1 MSVPSILEQLK
12 RQLKRG
18 NFDDG
23 LRVQT
28 NNLWNQL
35 QRSATHDE
43 SYYKAKSIVSEVSYY
58 FDNID
63 LARQSVED
71 FSNFDVDG
79 CSLDN
84 QGLALE
90 KIRCYLA
97 HIQATYYYKDDY
109 KEARL
114 RIEQCLHFITTK
126 LKNQQFSCSST
137 LAWAN
142 YQLGCCFR
150 QLLLMERAEQAFVR
164 SIGYQNQRARSR
176 LARPRQMKSGDW
188 NTEELR
194 LRNYDELLFCN
205 RRIAIVLGLGLGFCD
220 LTRGYLSAAREKL
233 MIARALI
240 APCNDR
246 LNDAYLALLLGNV
259 KRCLAGSEPAKLKR
273 AAAMVQAARDD
284 FESLGHAR
292 YSARAIYELAL
303 THFAL
308 ADQRHCTDADF
319 NNYLAEATIEAD
331 MVFGVSEKLNNHRWK
346 SHALIVRSRIERK
359 LSNFKDAL
367 KFANSAL
374 GQARD
379 QMLCKIDACIAL
391 AEAKIAWVK
400 SDVQNNRQLEWDDYR
415 LGNAREH
422 LDAAL
427 RLLAKQQSEAAAG
440 TENEK
445 IETVCRLHIASS
457 FILEGNYVQASA
469 ALQQVKDIGSIE
481 HAWIIEV
488 WRQVKA
494 DAAKLNKQFTIEW
507 DSDVLD
513 YGVLTTELRSLLLSI
528 ARQKHPTNQSARAD
542 FLNLPRN
549 KLISLENAFDKQQ
562 TSRTRK
568 FSAKGVKSQKKA
580 AKRS

>member
-43 SYYKAKSIVSEVSYY
+43 NYYKAKSIVSEVSYY

-97 HIQATYYYKDDY
+97 HIQATHYYKDDY

-308 ADQRHCTDADF
+308 ADQRHTFVMSFVGRPQFNFESKAWRYVVNNNQFGIIATANSGERYNIVAATDINFDGFTGSDNPVGFTRNSGTTPKQFNVDLRYSRFFNFTERFRLEAFAEFLNVFNINSVYQLNALSVTTDAQGSPTG
-319 NNYLAEATIEAD
+319 TIP
-331 MVFGVSEKLNNHRWK
+331 
-346 SHALIVRSRIERK
+346 
-359 LSNFKDAL
+359 
-367 KFANSAL
+367 
-374 GQARD
+374 
-379 QMLCKIDACIAL
+379 
-391 AEAKIAWVK
+391 
-400 SDVQNNRQLEWDDYR
+400 
-415 LGNAREH
+415 
-422 LDAAL
+422 
-427 RLLAKQQSEAAAG
+427 
-440 TENEK
+440 
-445 IETVCRLHIASS
+445 TV
-457 FILEGNYVQASA
+457 
-469 ALQQVKDIGSIE
+469 
-481 HAWIIEV
+481 
-488 WRQVKA
+488 
-494 DAAKLNKQFTIEW
+494 
-507 DSDVLD
+507 
-513 YGVLTTELRSLLLSI
+513 
-528 ARQKHPTNQSARAD
+528 D
-542 FLNLPRN
+542 FLRQTNRLT
-549 KLISLENAFDKQQ
+549 SLD
-562 TSRTRK
+562 SRQAQIGFK
-568 FSAKGVKSQKKA
+568 FIF
-580 AKRS
+580 